1 MQYGPDQVPVSNVS
15 IIVGPPTLGPEP
27 VPVTTTEVI
36 LEPPT
41 FDPLLTPISGAGNV
55 LPGPPPYAVAV
66 AYANALATTKVFELN
81 FDGSGV
87 SIHNEGD
94 GVITITVPGVPG
106 GGYVAAG
113 TGISVSTTN
122 NISTVNNTGVL
133 SISAGNGISVN
144 TSTGAVTVTN
154 SGILNIT
161 GTTGITASTINGNT
175 TLTNDLTEIVYNGGS
190 VSGVLTPNRNYGSI
204 QKYTL
209 TGNITLN
216 VPANMASGQNL
227 TLILTQDGVGGRL
240 LTANSAYKFA
250 SSFNTLSAG
259 AGAID
264 MLNIFYD
271 GSTYY
276 VTLTVGYE

>member
-27 VPVTTTEVI
+27 VPVTTTDEI

-41 FDPLLTPISGAGNV
+41 FEPLLTPISGAGNV
-55 LPGPPPYAVAV
+55 LPPPPPYAVAV
-66 AYANALATTKVFELN
+66 AYANALSTTKVFELN

-113 TGISVSTTN
+113 TGISVSTSN

-216 VPANMASGQNL
+216 APTNMASGQNL